1 MTDPFDFDHFVALP
15 RLSDLRLSPDG
26 ARLVVAVATV
36 APEGTRMRTALW
48 AVDPAG
54 KAKPRRLT
62 RSAKG
67 ESAPAFLPDGSL
79 VFASE
84 RVDPDKKPEGEEPSG
99 GLWLLPAD
107 GGEARLLAAPGAGI
121 EGVRTARDRET
132 VVFAAQLHPG
142 AETFEQ
148 DAEREK
154 ARKDAGVTALL
165 YDDYPIRFWD
175 HYLGPRDARLFAGE
189 VETDATEPR
198 LSGPDDLTGPSGPAL
213 VEPTYDVA
221 PDGEW
226 VVTTWRRWIAGSVGD
241 DLVRIDRGGRG
252 GRKRR
257 RVLGKAPGTW
267 HDPAISP
274 DGRTIAVVYGT
285 DGDRDHAATEW
296 LRLVDSA
303 TGKARDV
310 AHKLDRWPMT
320 PVWAADGS
328 AVFFTAHD
336 DGADAVYRLDL
347 AGERLTMLAG
357 GSAFADLCPSPDG
370 AFVYALRS
378 HIDRPPHV
386 VRLDA
391 RAADQT
397 PVEIP
402 SPATPEAD
410 LPRRGVLER
419 VTATA
424 DDTVSI
430 GSWLMRPRGATAK
443 RPAPL
448 VVFVHGGPIGS
459 WSGWSW
465 RWNANLLVERGYA
478 VLMPD
483 PAISLGYGQAFVDRG
498 WGRWGDRP
506 YTDVMAAVDA
516 AVERPYI
523 DARRTALMGGSFG
536 GYMAN
541 WIAGHTDRFKA
552 IVTHASL
559 WDLRP
564 FHGTTDDG
572 MWWEQEM
579 GDPYVD
585 PSRYVEHSPS
595 AHLEAITTPML
606 VVHGEKDARV
616 PISEGL
622 RLWTDLR
629 RHGVQA
635 RFLYFPDEN
644 HWVLKPQNARVWYET
659 VLGFLDEHVLGRKWV
674 RPGLL

>member
-26 ARLVVAVATV
+26 RRLVVAVAAV

-48 AVDPAG
+48 AVDPDGGG
-54 KAKPRRLT
+54 KPQRLT

-84 RVDPDKKPEGEEPSG
+84 RADPDRKPDGEEPSG
-99 GLWLLPAD
+99 ALWLLPAE
-107 GGEARLLAAPGAGI
+107 GGEARLLKAPGAGVDA
-121 EGVRTARDRET
+121 VRTARDRAT
-132 VVFAAQLHPG
+132 VVFQAQLHQG
-142 AETFEQ
+142 ADSFEQ

-154 ARKDAGVTALL
+154 ARKEAGVTALL
-165 YDDYPIRFWD
+165 YEDYPIRHWD
-175 HYLGPRDARLFAGE
+175 HYLGPRDARLFAGD
-189 VETDATEPR
+189 VETNGLEPT
-198 LSGPDDLTGPSGPAL
+198 LSGPDDLTASSRSAL
-213 VEPTYDVA
+213 IEPTWDVA

-226 VVTTWRRWIAGSVGD
+226 IVTTWRRWVPGSVGD
-241 DLVRIDRGGRG
+241 DLVRIDRA
-252 GRKRR
+252 GRKRT
-257 RVLGKAPGTW
+257 VLGKAPGTW

-274 DGRTIAVVYGT
+274 DGRTIAVVYST
-285 DGDRDHAATEW
+285 DGDKDHAMTEW
-296 LRLVDSA
+296 LRLVDA
-303 TGKARDV
+303 KTGKARDV
-310 AHKLDRWPMT
+310 TRKLDRWPT
-320 PVWAADGS
+320 WPVWAKDGS

-336 DGADAVYRLDL
+336 DGADAVYRLDI
-347 AGERLTMLAG
+347 AGERLTMLAA
-357 GSAFADLCPSPDG
+357 GSAFGDLCPSPDG
-370 AFVYALRS
+370 SSLYALRA
-378 HIDRPPHV
+378 HIDRPPHI

-391 RAADQT
+391 HAADQA

-402 SPATPEAD
+402 SPAIPDDD

-424 DDTVSI
+424 DDAVTI
-430 GSWLMRPRGATAK
+430 GSWLLRPRGGTAK

-448 VVFVHGGPIGS
+448 VVFVHGGPIGA

-483 PAISLGYGQAFVDRG
+483 PAISLGYGQAFIDRG
-498 WGRWGDRP
+498 WGHWGDRP
-506 YTDVMAAVDA
+506 YSDVMAAVDA
-516 AVERPYI
+516 AVERPGI
-523 DARRTALMGGSFG
+523 DAKRTALMGGSFG

-541 WIAGHTDRFKA
+541 WVAGHTNRFKA

-585 PSRYVEHSPS
+585 PSRYVDHSPS
-595 AHLEAITTPML
+595 NYLAAIRTPML
-606 VVHGEKDARV
+606 VIHGEKDARV
-616 PISEGL
+616 PVSEAL

-629 RHGVQA
+629 RSGVPG

-659 VLGFLDEHVLGRKWV
+659 VLGFLDEHVLGKDWV

>member
-15 RLSDLRLSPDG
+15 RLSDLRLSPEG
-26 ARLVVAVATV
+26 HRLVVAVATV
-36 APEGTRMRTALW
+36 APDGTRMRTALW

-62 RSAKG
+62 RAAKG
-67 ESAPAFLPDGSL
+67 ESAPASLPDGSL

-84 RVDPDKKPEGEEPSG
+84 RADPDKKPGGEEPSG
-99 GLWLLPAD
+99 GLWLLPVD

-121 EGVRTARDRET
+121 DAVRTARKRPT
-132 VVFAAQLHPG
+132 VAFSVALHPG
-142 AETFEQ
+142 AATFEQ

-165 YDDYPIRFWD
+165 FEDYPIRHWD

-189 VETDATEPR
+189 VDTEAAEPA
-198 LSGPDDLTGPSGPAL
+198 LSGPDDLTGPSGRSLA
-213 VEPTYDVA
+213 EPTFDVA
-221 PDGEW
+221 PDGGS
-226 VVTTWRRWIAGSVGD
+226 VVTTWRRWVPGSVGD
-241 DLVRIDRGGRG
+241 DLVRIDRGGR
-252 GRKRR
+252 KRR
-257 RVLGKAPGTW
+257 KVLGGAPGTW

-274 DGRTIAVVYGT
+274 DGKTIAVIYGT
-285 DGDRDHAATEW
+285 DGDRDHASTES
-296 LRLVDSA
+296 LRLVDSV
-303 TGKARDV
+303 TGSTREVARQ
-310 AHKLDRWPMT
+310 LDRWPMP
-320 PVWAADGS
+320 PVWSADGS

-336 DGADAVYRLDL
+336 DGADSVYRLDVR
-347 AGERLTMLAG
+347 GERLTRLAT
-357 GSAFADLCPSPDG
+357 GSAFTDLCPSSDG
-370 AFVYALRS
+370 SVVYALRS
-378 HIDRPPHV
+378 HIDRPPHI

-391 RAADQT
+391 KAADRK
-397 PVEIP
+397 PVEIV
-402 SPATPEAD
+402 SPATRDAD

-419 VTATA
+419 VTAVA
-424 DDTVSI
+424 DDGVSI
-430 GSWLMRPRGATAK
+430 GSWLLRPRTATAK
-443 RPAPL
+443 RRAPL
-448 VVFVHGGPIGS
+448 VVFVHGGPIGA

-465 RWNANLLVERGYA
+465 RWNANLLVECGYA

-506 YTDVMAAVDA
+506 YTDVIAAVDA
-516 AVERPYI
+516 ALERPGI
-523 DARRTALMGGSFG
+523 DASRTALMGGSFG

-541 WIAGHTDRFKA
+541 WVAGHTDRFKA

-585 PSRYVEHSPS
+585 PSLYLQHTPA
-595 AHLEAITTPML
+595 AHVEAIRTPML

-616 PISEGL
+616 PVSEGL

-629 RHGVQA
+629 RHGVPG

-644 HWVLKPQNARVWYET
+644 HWVLKPQNARIWYET
-659 VLGFLDEHVLGRKWV
+659 VLGFLDEHVL
-674 RPGLL
+674 